1 MMPLLVEAAVQGVD
15 SFIGP
20 SMRSTACLVILIFVG
35 SFIGGAVY
43 R

>member
-20 SMRSTACLVILIFVG
+20 SMRSTAYLVILIFVG